1 MKLCCQRCCPCLVDR
16 LSMRLFAGTEFDIP
30 PRCERCEELETDC
43 QCPPLADPAPTR
55 TAPEKQTARI
65 QIEKRKKG
73 KQVTVVRGLDEL
85 DLPDVLGKLKDM
97 CGAGG
102 TIKEQTIEIQGQHAE
117 RVRLLLKQLGYRI
130 K

>member
-1 MKLCCQRCCPCLVDR
+1 MHSGSSIGAQFQR
-16 LSMRLFAGTEFDIP
+16 
-30 PRCERCEELETDC
+30 
-43 QCPPLADPAPTR
+43 
-55 TAPEKQTARI
+55 
-65 QIEKRKKG
+65 KG